1 MLMDKELIM
10 EMLYIDYLHTYRK
23 QSYIASSHYYQDLVD
38 KGLKN
43 YLQALYIYD
52 GNDLDDWFIY
62 LDNNKGSELLEKHR
76 VKKNQVKVAKI
87 EE

>member
-1 MLMDKELIM
+1 MDKEIIM
-10 EMLYIDYLHTYRK
+10 EALYIDYLHTYRK
-23 QSYIASSHYYQDLVD
+23 QSYIASSHYYQDLID
-38 KGLKN
+38 KGLKD

-76 VKKNQVKVAKI
+76 VKKNKVKV
-87 EE
+87 